1 MPSYA
6 PAVDAEQIAI
16 VGNALGADARAAIVA
31 SLMGGTAHTGL
42 ELSRHCGLARS
53 TVSEHLGVLVDAGLV
68 TVEAQGR
75 HRYFRLRSAEVAELI
90 EALGEALPRPITAKR
105 SMPAGLAHAR
115 SCYDHLAG
123 TLGVRLFDSLLAR
136 GWLETDDGGLA
147 LTDAGRSGLDELG
160 VEWLGSTRPAVRRCV
175 DWSER
180 RTHLGGAVGAALL
193 AHMLS
198 ERWLRRGARQ
208 RRVLEVTRLGRTEF
222 VRQLGIEVA

>member
-1 MPSYA
+1 M
-6 PAVDAEQIAI
+6 DADQIAV
-16 VGNALGADARAAIVA
+16 VGSALGADARAAIVA
-31 SLMGGTAHTGL
+31 ALMGGTAHTGL

-53 TVSEHLGVLVDAGLV
+53 TTSEHLGVLVDAGLV

-90 EALGEALPRPITAKR
+90 EALGEALPQPMSPRR

-136 GWLETDDGGLA
+136 GWLVSDDGGLS
-147 LTDAGRSGLDELG
+147 LSDRGRRGLGDLG
-160 VEWLGSTRPAVRRCV
+160 VEWLGSSRPAVRRCV

-180 RTHLGGAVGAALL
+180 RTHLGGSVGAALL
-193 AHMLS
+193 EHMLA

-208 RRVLEVTRLGRTEF
+208 RRVLEVTRLGRTELVTRLGVE
-222 VRQLGIEVA
+222 VR